1 MAIETFDK
9 VLQRDPN
16 NVTAVANLASIYQ
29 HDAQGMKAREY
40 YMKNAEL
47 APTDPV
53 PFYAIGAVNWAVVA
67 DQNNPMP
74 QEQRIQLVDEGLQ
87 YIDKALALNPDYDD
101 AMSYKNLLFRQKAG
115 FATDETE
122 KAQYEAQADEWFEKA
137 LETRRK
143 NQEKKSAGGITLE

>member
-1 MAIETFDK
+1 MAAMAIQTFDK

-47 APTDPV
+47 APMDPI
-53 PFYAIGAVNWAVVA
+53 PFYAIGAVNWAMVA

-74 QEQRIQLVDEGLQ
+74 PEERMKLVDEGLQ
-87 YIDKALALNPDYDD
+87 YIDKALALNP
-101 AMSYKNLLFRQKAG
+101 
-115 FATDETE
+115 
-122 KAQYEAQADEWFEKA
+122 
-137 LETRRK
+137 
-143 NQEKKSAGGITLE
+143 